1 MEEIVTIEEVKQHE
15 EVVTV
20 PVSHNIYSYRR
31 ENLIKEGDTVII
43 YEGADSMKQM
53 VMKKGE
59 RFQNKS
65 GCFLHDEIIDKAD
78 FGSKVFSKNYKGFVH
93 ILRPTS
99 HIHTTSLS

>member
-1 MEEIVTIEEVKQHE
+1 MEEIVTTEEVKQHE